1 MKLRARFENNKT
13 YKVATGTVFKEEF
26 NETLDSCVLNITNVE
41 ADNKLS
47 LEPYTYVYVYDEESN
62 FEKWFL
68 IDNFI
73 ESFVNM
79 DVPYYDYQ
87 INCFSET
94 KLLEKIQLPNRTI
107 RHTLNETETN
117 KTIGEMIN
125 EFCSLYI
132 PKRKTLSDIVKK
144 INYWNYQYII
154 DFSNVVKDEKFNV
167 ECPEM
172 SFNNPTLR
180 EVLNSLM
187 QVVGCLPIVKN
198 YKLSY
203 IDLRAEPKDFIVQKG
218 RIYDLKTSNSSD
230 SYLNSITT
238 LCENVVGDNN
248 IVKNEVIGFRDKD
261 NVFLK
266 HTENLKLTTEQ
277 PIERINKLELC
288 CNAST
293 GVVFHLQPFYV
304 GFGLTW
310 DIYLTH
316 NTEGQFYYRTL
327 ANCILDKEY
336 TITGY
341 KIEYYKGISKTD
353 HEIYLD
359 ENYKYYV
366 TRSLNVKKGTLVS
379 TYEGGSISL
388 RQVGSLVVYSDNF
401 GAIDT
406 SIDYDYC
413 VIYLTMN
420 GKTCVDIGFKE
431 DNVRGGDFRLYG
443 SYVAVD
449 IPFRYSFD
457 ISSLVFESGKRK
469 CLRTDLTYAPSTI
482 SDMTQYYYTTLEYSY
497 GGNTI
502 SGFSQ
507 TWSYVAWYGSQTE
520 NFISKLWNVCVSLKP
535 LGDNLKVD
543 DFKKCLGIENQYL
556 NQISIRKYYKVYSDK
571 TTSDTEPQTEIYTKT
586 DISKYALIY
595 FNIEYT
601 PFNSLNLVYNK
612 KDKEAPFNI
621 TQLDNQESSI
631 PSLLNF
637 SAREQQKA
645 NRIGNNVL
653 AIHASQVE
661 SLDDVNDLN
670 TKYNDS
676 VIFSREIAYYDT
688 YCEVNYIATKDY
700 TLKNYFTSIAT
711 KYRAYE
717 YVDYSQTTTRKENK
731 KFYLCLDDNF
741 INGDDKIILGG
752 WKDKTTT
759 EKAFLNTYYFLNF
772 LLNKENSIDSF
783 DYNIVGTSQDE
794 NYDLYKNDLSVVKYA
809 NTYVLNYKD
818 FDSVSAGI
826 YISDES
832 YNKDLGGYI
841 QSWYMRNENYND
853 KHKCIFTD
861 YSYIPT
867 NEYGVEYVLN
877 TLDELT
883 SMYESGVKAPKILN
897 YDLTTNNATSLTIV
911 DDNLNTDYNCTYYKS
926 QDEVMSETIQFE
938 YCSLN
943 DNIKVGNHLV
953 DYKQQLSGDI
963 MIYGYYG
970 DECSNFDDIYSI
982 DANKLIKN
990 FIVLS
995 GTDGR
1000 LRLNHKTDTTFTYV
1014 IATNGTKAI
1023 NLLKIDN
1030 SIKTL
1035 CVNVND
1041 TKTYK
1046 VYTKKNNLYLP
1057 LMKTSKTEENTIVRQ
1072 CYEE

>member
-1 MKLRARFENNKT
+1 MKLIARFENNKT
-13 YKVATGTVFKEEF
+13 YRVATGTVFKEEF

-41 ADNKLS
+41 AENKLS
-47 LEPYTYVYVYDEESN
+47 LEPYTYVYIYDEESS
-62 FEKWFL
+62 FAKWFL

-73 ESFVNM
+73 ESFVNI
-79 DVPYYDYQ
+79 DEPYYDYQ

-107 RHTLNETETN
+107 RHTLNENETN
-117 KTIGEMIN
+117 KTIGEVIN

-132 PKRKTLSDIVKK
+132 PKRKTFRNAVKK
-144 INYWNYQYII
+144 ISYWNYQYII
-154 DFSNVVKDEKFNV
+154 DFSSVVKDEKFNI

-187 QVVGCLPIVKN
+187 QVVGCLPIVNN

-248 IVKNEVIGFRDKD
+248 IVKNEIIGFRDKD

-277 PIERINKLELC
+277 PIERVNKLELC
-288 CNAST
+288 VPATFTKCYYNCPANVSSVWSGNWRLT
-293 GVVFHLQPFYV
+293 SYTKDNQRYCYFQSYLHTED
-304 GFGLTW
+304 GFTLDKITIKYYKCEIGSR
-310 DIYLTH
+310 DIYI
-316 NTEGQFYYRTL
+316 NGSGRKTENAIIGKPQ
-327 ANCILDKEY
+327 ILDE
-336 TITGY
+336 ITQ
-341 KIEYYKGISKTD
+341 T
-353 HEIYLD
+353 
-359 ENYKYYV
+359 
-366 TRSLNVKKGTLVS
+366 NVKVNLIS
-379 TYEGGSISL
+379 T
-388 RQVGSLVVYSDNF
+388 
-401 GAIDT
+401 T
-406 SIDYDYC
+406 
-413 VIYLTMN
+413 
-420 GKTCVDIGFKE
+420 
-431 DNVRGGDFRLYG
+431 G
-443 SYVAVD
+443 SYMRTDELAESSSALNANFCVAIITRNGND
-449 IPFRYSFD
+449 FCFIFTENGYNDNEGNTLLFSLMFNWSYD

-469 CLRTDLTYAPSTI
+469 CLRTDLTYTPSTI
-482 SDMTQYYYTTLEYSY
+482 SDMANYYYTTLEYSY

-507 TWSYVAWYGSQTE
+507 QYDYVTWYGTYGNILIANLYNLAMN
-520 NFISKLWNVCVSLKP
+520 NFPYGVITLKDVLSVFGISETIFNNSFVERELLSYN
-535 LGDNLKVD
+535 
-543 DFKKCLGIENQYL
+543 NQYYANTQPYKYDSAL
-556 NQISIRKYYKVYSDK
+556 SFYSI
-571 TTSDTEPQTEIYTKT
+571 
-586 DISKYALIY
+586 LF

-653 AIHASQVE
+653 SIHASQVE
-661 SLDDVNDLN
+661 NLDDINELN

-731 KFYLCLDDNF
+731 KFYLCLDDEYV
-741 INGDDKIILGG
+741 NGDDKLILGA
-752 WKDKTTT
+752 WRSKTTT

-772 LLNKENSIDSF
+772 LLNRENSIESF

-794 NYDLYKNDLSVVKYA
+794 NYDLYKNDLSIVRYA

-826 YISDES
+826 YISDNS
-832 YNKDLGGYI
+832 YTEKLGGYI

-853 KHKCIFTD
+853 KHKCIFADYKFYETTD
-861 YSYIPT
+861 SGT
-867 NEYGVEYVLN
+867 MFLSD
-877 TLDELT
+877 LDT
-883 SMYESGVKAPKILN
+883 VKQYLKFPKIN
-897 YDLTTNNATSLTIV
+897 ETSFDVNSSSNKLTIV

-943 DNIKVGNHLV
+943 ENIKVGNHLV

-963 MIYGYYG
+963 KIYGYYG
-970 DECSNFDDIYSI
+970 NECSNFDDIYSI
-982 DANKLIKN
+982 DTTKLIKN

-1000 LRLNHKTDTTFTYV
+1000 LRLYHETGTTFTYV

-1030 SIKTL
+1030 SIKYL